1 MKKNGIVYIG
11 FGEDRIEGSMKY
23 SKGAIFYIKYDS
35 SYFNLRS

>member
-11 FGEDRIEGSMKY
+11 FGGERSDGAMKY

-35 SYFNLRS
+35 SYFNPRS